1 MVEYRAIRWYN
12 KTLWGRCIDVSMKKW
27 VVSQLDKEE
36 ASRLAET
43 WGLPYFL
50 AMLLQIRGIT
60 EKEGIEAFL
69 KQNGTIASPDELA
82 DMDKA
87 AGRVAEAIDRFEKIC
102 VYGDYD
108 ADGVTATA
116 LLYSYLESCG
126 ANVMYYIPNREGE
139 GYGMN
144 CAAVEYLH
152 GQDVRLIVT
161 VDNGIAS
168 LEEIR
173 LANRLGM
180 AVVVTDHHQPQGELP
195 DAVAVVDPHRADCPS
210 RFKRLAGVG
219 VAFKLIMALEGE
231 EMDLQGLLDNYADLV
246 AIGTIGDVVPLT
258 GENRVF
264 VKAGLRGLL
273 HSDRAG
279 LRALLEVAGMQ
290 GRKVTAGSV
299 SFGLVPRI
307 NAAGRLG
314 SCDSAVRL
322 LLSDYEEEAADFA
335 VHINEENRNRQEIEA
350 DILRQVEELFARE
363 PQRRYDRV
371 LVIEGEGWH
380 HGVIGIVASRVVE
393 RYGKPCIMI
402 GTQGGEARGSGRSI
416 PGFSLYDAIFQS
428 REYLLRFGGHP
439 MAAGLSMESSKIP
452 AFREAV
458 NRYAAQLEGG
468 MPAPVLN
475 LDCKLNPSALSVD
488 LVEQLQAL
496 EPFGSGNPTPLF
508 GLYRMTLAAVSPV
521 GGGKHLRLS
530 LYRAGSK
537 LTAMRFSTRPEE
549 FPYAPGDVL
558 DLAVTLEKSEF
569 RGETELAVYVRD
581 VKLSDLPVEE
591 LLDQKAEYERIKRGE
606 SFPAQRIGSMI
617 PNREEFAVV
626 YRFLRAHQG
635 WRFGL
640 DVLYSRLRNSRIG
653 YGKLA
658 MILDIME
665 ELKLISL
672 NRNGEQYHVD
682 LCPVQGKVNLE
693 DSRLLKQLNEQRKRG
708 EAGCLTD
715 I

>member
-1 MVEYRAIRWYN
+1 M
-12 KTLWGRCIDVSMKKW
+12 GMKKW
-27 VVSQLDKEE
+27 VVSQLNKEE

-50 AMLLQIRGIT
+50 AMMLQIRGIT
-60 EKEGIEAFL
+60 EKEEIEAFFDQGG
-69 KQNGTIASPDELA
+69 KIAPPEEMA
-82 DMDKA
+82 DMHKA
-87 AGRVAEAIDRFEKIC
+87 AGRIADAIDRFEKIC

-126 ANVMYYIPNREGE
+126 ANVMYYIPKREGE

-144 CAAVEYLH
+144 RAAVEYLH

-168 LEEIR
+168 VEEIR
-173 LANRLGM
+173 LANELQM
-180 AVVVTDHHQPQGELP
+180 EVVVTDHHQPQGELP
-195 DAVAVVDPHRADCPS
+195 PAAAVVDPHRADCPS
-210 RFKRLAGVG
+210 RFKQLAGVG
-219 VAFKLIMALEGE
+219 VAFKLIMALEGGE
-231 EMDLQGLLDNYADLV
+231 ADVQGLLENYADLV
-246 AIGTIGDVVPLT
+246 TIGTIGDVVPLT
-258 GENRVF
+258 GENRIF
-264 VKAGLRGLL
+264 VKAGLRYLAD
-273 HSDRAG
+273 SDRTG
-279 LRALLEVAGMQ
+279 LRALLEAAGMQ
-290 GRKVTAGSV
+290 GRKISAGNV

-322 LLSDYEEEAADFA
+322 LLSEYEEEAADFA
-335 VHINEENRNRQEIEA
+335 VRINEENQNRQEIEGR
-350 DILRQVEELFARE
+350 ILREVEELFARE

-371 LVIEGEGWH
+371 LVVEGEGWH

-402 GTQGGEARGSGRSI
+402 GMEDGEARGSGRSVA
-416 PGFSLYDAIFQS
+416 GFSLYDAIFQC
-428 REYLLRFGGHP
+428 REFLTRFGGHP
-439 MAAGLSMESSKIP
+439 MAAGLSMDAANIP

-458 NRYAAQLEGG
+458 NRYAAQKEGG
-468 MPAPVLN
+468 MPAPVLS

-488 LVEQLQAL
+488 LVEQLQSL

-508 GLYRMTLAAVSPV
+508 GLFRMTLDGVTPV

-530 LYRAGSK
+530 LHRGESQ
-537 LTAMRFSTRPEE
+537 LTVMRFSTRPEE
-549 FPYAPGDVL
+549 FPYAPGDVV

-569 RGETELAVYVRD
+569 RGETSLSVFARD
-581 VKLSDLPVEE
+581 IKLSDLPMEE
-591 LLDQKAEYERIKRGE
+591 LLAEKADYESVKRGDGL
-606 SFPAQRIGSMI
+606 PAAQIARFL

-640 DVLYSRLRNSRIG
+640 DVLYSRLHDSRIG

-658 MILDIME
+658 LIIDIME
-665 ELKLISL
+665 EMGLISL
-672 NRNGEQYHVD
+672 QISGDQYQME

-693 DSRLLKQLNEQRKRG
+693 DSRLLKRINEQRKGGERG
-708 EAGCLTD
+708 A
-715 I
+715 

>member
-1 MVEYRAIRWYN
+1 MVEYRTVRWYN
-12 KTLWGRCIDVSMKKW
+12 KVLWGRCIDVSMKKW
-27 VVSQLDKEE
+27 VVSQLNKEE

-43 WGLPYFL
+43 WALPYFL
-50 AMLLQIRGIT
+50 AMILQIRGIT
-60 EKEGIEAFL
+60 EKEEIEAFL
-69 KQNGTIASPDELA
+69 QPSGAIAPPLEFM
-82 DMDKA
+82 DMQKA

-116 LLYSYLESCG
+116 LLFSYLESCG

-180 AVVVTDHHQPQGELP
+180 EVVVTDHHQPQGELP

-210 RFKRLAGVG
+210 RFKQLSGVG

-231 EMDLQGLLDNYADLV
+231 DVDLQGLLDNYADLV

-264 VKAGLRGLL
+264 VKAGLRGLS

-279 LRALLEVAGMQ
+279 LRALMEAAGMQ
-290 GRKVTAGSV
+290 GRKITAGSV

-314 SCDSAVRL
+314 SCDGAVRL

-350 DILRQVEELFARE
+350 DILREVEELFDRE

-393 RYGKPCIMI
+393 RYGKPCIII
-402 GTQGGEARGSGRSI
+402 GTQDGEARGSGRSI
-416 PGFSLYDAIFQS
+416 AGFSLYDAIFHC
-428 REYLLRFGGHP
+428 REYLTRFGGHP
-439 MAAGLSMESSKIP
+439 MAAGLSMEASKIP

-468 MPAPVLN
+468 MPTPVLH
-475 LDCKLNPSALSVD
+475 LDCKLNPSVLTVN

-508 GLYRMTLAAVSPV
+508 GLYRMTLTAVVPV

-530 LYRAGSK
+530 LHRAGSK
-537 LTAMRFSTRPEE
+537 LTAMRFSTTPAE
-549 FPYAPGDVL
+549 FPYTPGDVL

-581 VKLSDLPVEE
+581 IKLSGLPVEK
-591 LLDQKAEYERIKRGE
+591 LLEEKADYESIKRGE
-606 SFPAQRIGSMI
+606 SLPVQRIGSMT

-626 YRFLRAHQG
+626 YRLLRAHKG

-640 DVLYSRLRNSRIG
+640 DILYSRLRDSRIG

-658 MILDIME
+658 LILDIME
-665 ELKLISL
+665 EMGLISRKM
-672 NRNGEQYHVD
+672 NEGQYSID
-682 LCPVQGKVNLE
+682 LLAVRGKVNLE
-693 DSRLLKQLNEQRKRG
+693 DSHLLKELYERRKGGEQN
-708 EAGCLTD
+708 A
-715 I
+715 

>member
-1 MVEYRAIRWYN
+1 MVEYRTVRWYN
-12 KTLWGRCIDVSMKKW
+12 KVLWGRCIDVSMKKW
-27 VVSQLDKEE
+27 VVSQLNKEE

-50 AMLLQIRGIT
+50 AMILQIRGIT
-60 EKEGIEAFL
+60 EKEEIETFL
-69 KQNGTIASPDELA
+69 QPSGAIAPPLEFM
-82 DMDKA
+82 DMQKA

-116 LLYSYLESCG
+116 LLFSYLESCG

-180 AVVVTDHHQPQGELP
+180 EVVVTDHHQPQGELP

-210 RFKRLAGVG
+210 RFKQLSGVG

-231 EMDLQGLLDNYADLV
+231 DVDLQGLLDNYADLV

-264 VKAGLRGLL
+264 VKAGLRGLS

-279 LRALLEVAGMQ
+279 LRALMEAAGMQ
-290 GRKVTAGSV
+290 GRKITAGSV

-314 SCDSAVRL
+314 SCDGAVRL
-322 LLSDYEEEAADFA
+322 LLSDYKEEAADFA

-350 DILRQVEELFARE
+350 DILREVEELFDRE

-393 RYGKPCIMI
+393 RYGKPCIII
-402 GTQGGEARGSGRSI
+402 GTQDGEARGSGRSI
-416 PGFSLYDAIFQS
+416 AGFSLYDAIFHC
-428 REYLLRFGGHP
+428 REYLTRFGGHP
-439 MAAGLSMESSKIP
+439 MAAGLSMEASKIP

-468 MPAPVLN
+468 MPTPVLN
-475 LDCKLNPSALSVD
+475 LDCKLNPSVLTVN

-508 GLYRMTLAAVSPV
+508 GLYRMTLTAVVPV

-530 LYRAGSK
+530 LHRAGSK
-537 LTAMRFSTRPEE
+537 LTAMRFSTTPAE
-549 FPYAPGDVL
+549 FPYTPGDVL

-581 VKLSDLPVEE
+581 IKLSDLPVEK
-591 LLDQKAEYERIKRGE
+591 LLEEKADYESIKRGE
-606 SFPAQRIGSMI
+606 SLPVQRIGSMT

-626 YRFLRAHQG
+626 YRFLRAHKG

-640 DVLYSRLRNSRIG
+640 DILYSRLRDSRIG

-658 MILDIME
+658 LILDIME
-665 ELKLISL
+665 EMGLISRKM
-672 NRNGEQYHVD
+672 NEGQYNID
-682 LCPVQGKVNLE
+682 LLAVRGKVNLE
-693 DSRLLKQLNEQRKRG
+693 DSHLLKELYERRKGGEQN
-708 EAGCLTD
+708 A
-715 I
+715 

>member
-1 MVEYRAIRWYN
+1 
-12 KTLWGRCIDVSMKKW
+12 MKKW
-27 VVSQLDKEE
+27 VISQINKEE
-36 ASRLAET
+36 ASRLAEIR
-43 WGLPYFL
+43 GLPYFL
-50 AMLLQIRGIT
+50 AMILQIRGIT
-60 EKEGIEAFL
+60 EQEEIEAFL
-69 KQNGTIASPDELA
+69 QPGGAVAPPLEIK
-82 DMDKA
+82 DMQKA
-87 AGRVAEAIDRFEKIC
+87 AVRVLQAINCFEKIC

-116 LLYSYLESCG
+116 LLFSYLESCG

-144 CAAVEYLH
+144 CTAVEYLH
-152 GQDVRLIVT
+152 QQGVRLIIT

-180 AVVVTDHHQPQGELP
+180 EVVVTDHHQPQGELP
-195 DAVAVVDPHRADCPS
+195 EAVAVVDPHREDCPS
-210 RFKRLAGVG
+210 RFKQLAGVG
-219 VAFKLIMALEGE
+219 VAFKLMMALEGE
-231 EMDLQGLLDNYADLV
+231 DADPQGLLENYADLI

-264 VKAGLRGLL
+264 VKAGLRALL
-273 HSDRAG
+273 HTDRAG
-279 LRALLEVAGMQ
+279 LRALLDAAGMQ
-290 GRKVTAGSV
+290 GRKITAGSV

-322 LLSDYEEEAADFA
+322 LLSDYEEEASDFA

-350 DILRQVEELFARE
+350 EILREVEELLAHE

-371 LVIEGEGWH
+371 LVMEGEGWH

-402 GTQGGEARGSGRSI
+402 GTLGEEARGSGRSI
-416 PGFSLYDAIFQS
+416 PGFSLYDAIFHC
-428 REYLLRFGGHP
+428 REYLTRFGGHP
-439 MAAGLSMESSKIP
+439 MAAGLSMETSQIP

-458 NRYAAQLEGG
+458 NRYAAQREGG

-488 LVEQLQAL
+488 LVEQLEAL

-508 GLYRMTLAAVSPV
+508 GLYRMTLADVSPV

-530 LYRAGSK
+530 LRRAGTQ
-537 LTAMRFSTRPEE
+537 LTAMRFSTRLEE
-549 FPYAPGDVL
+549 FPYTPGDVL
-558 DLAVTLEKSEF
+558 DLAVTLEKSEY
-569 RGETELAVYVRD
+569 RGATELAVYVRD
-581 VKLSDLPVEE
+581 IKLSDLPVEE
-591 LLDQKAEYERIKRGE
+591 LLQDKALYESIKRGE
-606 SFPAQRIGSMI
+606 PLPAPIMDRIT

-626 YRFLRAHQG
+626 YRFLRSHQG
-635 WRFGL
+635 WRYGL
-640 DVLYSRLRNSRIG
+640 DVLYSRLSDSRIG

-658 MILDIME
+658 LILDIME
-665 ELKLISL
+665 ELKLIFL
-672 NRNGEQYHVD
+672 NINGEQYDVKM
-682 LCPVQGKVNLE
+682 CRVQGKVNLT
-693 DSRLLKQLNEQRKRG
+693 DSTLLQQLMEQREGGRQD
-708 EAGCLTD
+708 A
-715 I
+715 

>member
-1 MVEYRAIRWYN
+1 MVEYRTVRWYN
-12 KTLWGRCIDVSMKKW
+12 KVLWGRCIDVSMKKW
-27 VVSQLDKEE
+27 VVSQLNKEE

-50 AMLLQIRGIT
+50 AMILQICGIT
-60 EKEGIEAFL
+60 EKEEIETFL
-69 KQNGTIASPDELA
+69 QPSGTIAPPLEFM
-82 DMDKA
+82 DMQKA

-116 LLYSYLESCG
+116 LLFSYLESCG

-180 AVVVTDHHQPQGELP
+180 EVVVTDHHQPQEELP
-195 DAVAVVDPHRADCPS
+195 DAVAVVDPHRVDCPS
-210 RFKRLAGVG
+210 RFKQLSGVG

-231 EMDLQGLLDNYADLV
+231 DVDLQGLLDNYADLV

-264 VKAGLRGLL
+264 VKAGLRGLS

-279 LRALLEVAGMQ
+279 LRALMEAAGMQ
-290 GRKVTAGSV
+290 GRKITSGSV

-314 SCDSAVRL
+314 SCDGAVRL

-350 DILRQVEELFARE
+350 DILREVEELFDRE

-393 RYGKPCIMI
+393 RYGKPCIII
-402 GTQGGEARGSGRSI
+402 GTQDGEARGSGRSI
-416 PGFSLYDAIFQS
+416 AGFSLYDAIFHC
-428 REYLLRFGGHP
+428 REYLTRFGGHP
-439 MAAGLSMESSKIP
+439 MAAGLSMEASKIP

-468 MPAPVLN
+468 MPTPVLN
-475 LDCKLNPSALSVD
+475 LDCKLNPSVLTVN

-508 GLYRMTLAAVSPV
+508 GLYRMTLTAVVPV

-530 LYRAGSK
+530 LHRAGSK
-537 LTAMRFSTRPEE
+537 LTAMRFSTTPAE
-549 FPYAPGDVL
+549 FPYTPGDVL

-581 VKLSDLPVEE
+581 IKLSDLPVEK
-591 LLDQKAEYERIKRGE
+591 LLEEKADYESIKRGE
-606 SFPAQRIGSMI
+606 SLPVQRIGSMT

-626 YRFLRAHQG
+626 YRFLRAHKG

-640 DVLYSRLRNSRIG
+640 DILYSRLRDSRIG

-658 MILDIME
+658 LILDIME
-665 ELKLISL
+665 EMGLISRKM
-672 NRNGEQYHVD
+672 NEGQYNID
-682 LCPVQGKVNLE
+682 LLAVRGKVNLE
-693 DSRLLKQLNEQRKRG
+693 DSHLLKELYERRKGGEQN
-708 EAGCLTD
+708 A
-715 I
+715 